1 MNNRED
7 IIPMIEQDNNK
18 IIIHFMWVTSEQ
30 LVSSGEILNAIKCLE
45 SLIRF
50 REDSEN
56 DSLGINNNSNGGGGG
71 DIDYQILHNSV
82 KNQEEINQKVK
93 NRFNKKYS
101 KEIIKFRLTSL
112 EEAITRIKIAELLFQ
127 YTHNFND
134 ARYNLEK
141 SALLLSADQQS
152 TNSLELLCKISF
164 FLIEIFYNG
173 GATNLVKQEIKKSKR
188 YAKLLNSNEW
198 MLYFL
203 IKESYIV
210 LKSNTIN
217 NNNNSNT
224 NGNNTNN
231 NTNNN
236 NQLKLSHQSLD
247 QAIQIV
253 NEKLNS
259 NPFLL
264 VLLTTI
270 KCHYSIMHF
279 DYSTLNEMLEYCF
292 KLLNEMNLKVSEF
305 NSDANK
311 IPEFFHYLMDGFKS
325 TNSIIQQSRST
336 PIKIRDSILSFKQ
349 LKVYNNLVYIIY
361 QIRVGSFKSIDQQ
374 IQNLQIDLQEL
385 FNYLQLFNDGYINII
400 NSPLSTTVQL
410 QQQQQQ
416 QQQQLPQS
424 KDILAIPI
432 FHLTCGPQY
441 LSCVCYVICAIHSR
455 ALGEQE
461 KAIYCLE
468 KSQQLIDSQLNFI
481 YNSSE
486 ANTTPQ
492 QMKESRAL
500 VRLKFLVY
508 ENIFYIKITSMEL
521 DQSFQQ
527 IKNCVDIF
535 QTYPTLFTDGAESTI
550 HYMSSIFLQS
560 IGDFQNSK
568 NHLNLSI
575 NKCTRF
581 DTQIQCI
588 TRLIFLNIYSGQIDR
603 ATVLVNDYLSPLS
616 NHPQLILRCTTL
628 LLEGVLL
635 LYNSPELA
643 KNKLRECLNLSN
655 NQIGHAQL
663 TCNIL
668 NQLAKLYISLY
679 PNLNSMPEQTEQNI
693 RSMLDSSL
701 SLSNILNDLNG
712 KTSTLNILSNLPN
725 SNSDSIRNEIK
736 DLLNKKE
743 ESISNFYSNSDK
755 KQYLLNLLKL
765 NK

>member
-7 IIPMIEQDNNK
+7 IIPMINEQDNNK

-50 REDSEN
+50 REDDEN
-56 DSLGINNNSNGGGGG
+56 DSLSNNNNSNNGG
-71 DIDYQILHNSV
+71 INYQILHNSV
-82 KNQEEINQKVK
+82 KNQEEINQNVK
-93 NRFNKKYS
+93 NKFYQKYS
-101 KEIIKFRLTSL
+101 KEIIKFKLTSL

-152 TNSLELLCKISF
+152 TNSLELLCKVSF
-164 FLIEIFYNG
+164 FLIEIFFNG
-173 GATNLVKQEIKKSKR
+173 GAINLAKQEIKKSKR

-210 LKSNTIN
+210 LKPNDNSNNSN
-217 NNNNSNT
+217 NNN
-224 NGNNTNN
+224 
-231 NTNNN
+231 
-236 NQLKLSHQSLD
+236 LKLSHQSLD

-253 NEKLNS
+253 TDKLNS
-259 NPFLL
+259 NSFLL

-270 KCHYSIMHF
+270 KCHYSIMYF

-292 KLLNEMNLKVSEF
+292 KLLNEMNLQVSEF
-305 NSDANK
+305 NSDAKK

-361 QIRVGSFKSIDQQ
+361 QIIIGSFKSIDQQ

-385 FNYLQLFNDGYINII
+385 FNYLQLFNDGCVNTNINANIT
-400 NSPLSTTVQL
+400 NSPLSTTSTASTTTVEQHH
-410 QQQQQQ
+410 QH
-416 QQQQLPQS
+416 QQQQLPPQ

-441 LSCVCYVICAIHSR
+441 LSCICYVICAIHSR

-481 YNSSE
+481 YFSSG

-500 VRLKFLVY
+500 VRLKFLVC
-508 ENIFYIKITSMEL
+508 ENIFYIKITAMEL
-521 DQSFQQ
+521 DEAFQQ

-535 QTYPTLFTDGAESTI
+535 QTYPSLFTDGAESTI
-550 HYMSSIFLQS
+550 HYMSSLFLQS
-560 IGDFQNSK
+560 IGDYQNSR
-568 NHLNLSI
+568 NHLNLAI
-575 NKCTRF
+575 DKCTRF

-588 TRLIFLNIYSGQIDR
+588 TRLIFLNIYSGKIGR
-603 ATVLVNDYLSPLS
+603 ASVLVNDYLSSLT
-616 NHPQLILRCTTL
+616 NHQQLTLRCTAL
-628 LLEGVLL
+628 LLEGIVLL
-635 LYNSPELA
+635 YSSPELA

-712 KTSTLNILSNLPN
+712 KASTLNILSNLPN
-725 SNSDSIRNEIK
+725 SDSDGIRIEIK
-736 DLLNKKE
+736 DLLNKKD
-743 ESISNFYSNSDK
+743 ESISKFYSNNDK
-755 KQYLLNLLKL
+755 NQYILNLLDLK
-765 NK
+765 KIK